1 MAYTPAFERRNRA
14 GQKPGEAKGDAVV
27 KLDHALVKY
36 LAPALEPGFD
46 RMPPGVLDWR
56 SLTTPRL
63 RRMWN
68 DIPLEVRCA
77 LVESYQKLLSEVS
90 A

>member
-1 MAYTPAFERRNRA
+1 M
-14 GQKPGEAKGDAVV
+14 

-36 LAPALEPGFD
+36 LAQAIEPGFD
-46 RMPPGVLDWR
+46 SRPQHVFDWR
-56 SLTTPRL
+56 ALVSPRL
-63 RRMWN
+63 QRMWG

-77 LVESYQKLLSEVS
+77 LVESYRKLAVETP